1 MLALM
6 SVVDTTRKQNK
17 ISAPIRERFRLSQ
30 ETYRID
36 GIIDGRQRIARLND
50 LKAHQKRRFKRPPT
64 AIMAG
69 WSRSIILIRILPP
82 LHQIRNGLPISVM
95 SGPPK
100 ANFISPSSSTFLT
113 PRAASDRLKKDLA
126 LSALQRVLRPPKAGI
141 LHQPGLLI

>member
-1 MLALM
+1 VLLAH
-6 SVVDTTRKQNK
+6 
-17 ISAPIRERFRLSQ
+17 IRERFRLSQ

-36 GIIDGRQRIARLND
+36 GIIDGRQRIARVND
-50 LKAHQKRRFKRPPT
+50 LKAHQKRLKRPPT

-126 LSALQRVLRPPKAGI
+126 LSASQHVLRPPKAGI